1 MSSMTLMTEEPRV
14 VEAWKEGANGIQS
27 GIGGDRPCVTW
38 FDQHGAPV
46 RTRER
51 EGARAQDSV

>member
-14 VEAWKEGANGIQS
+14 VEAWKEGANGIQP

-38 FDQHGAPV
+38 FHQHGGPV

-51 EGARAQDSV
+51 ERVRAKDSV

>member
-1 MSSMTLMTEEPRV
+1 MTLMTEEPRV
-14 VEAWKEGANGIQS
+14 VEAWKEGANGIQP

-38 FDQHGAPV
+38 FDQDGAPV

-51 EGARAQDSV
+51 VRARAKDSV